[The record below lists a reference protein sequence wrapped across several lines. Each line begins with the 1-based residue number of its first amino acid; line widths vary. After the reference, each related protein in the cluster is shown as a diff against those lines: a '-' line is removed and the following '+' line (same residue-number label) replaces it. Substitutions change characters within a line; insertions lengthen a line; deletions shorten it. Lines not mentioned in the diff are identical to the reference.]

1 MLTGERVVPIG
12 HAPPRCERCVS
23 DAEVEMNIAGEYPV
37 RLCRACRRGLV
48 VAMCGWDEHAASMAA
63 NNFMQALVTHGS
75 AWEAAMSKPD
85 QVMLLASQAICKTRL
100 VLFAKLESWLKNRP

>member
-48 VAMCGWDEHAASMAA
+48 VTMCGWDEHAASMAA
-63 NNFMQALVTHGS
+63 NNTMQALVTHGA
-75 AWEAAMSKPD
+75 AWQPSKLDREQIVHQAAEM
-85 QVMLLASQAICKTRL
+85 ICKTRL
-100 VLFAKLESWLKNRP
+100 ALFAKLESWLKNRP